1 MELIPFGQVL
11 DDRVEISKK
20 YYLIEQTGYIWRLT
34 QKCKDNYD
42 QLSYLKYLKGTV
54 EKPIRISDPTPKEIS
69 KPKIKTTP
77 KPKKDYQIKSYH
89 EDLETARLID
99 SIFEM

>member
-20 YYLIEQTGYIWRLT
+20 YYLIEVVNGIWRLT

-42 QLSYLKYLKGTV
+42 QFSYFQYLKGKV
-54 EKPIRISDPTPKEIS
+54 EKPIRISEQTPKEVS
-69 KPKIKTTP
+69 KPQTKTAEP
-77 KPKKDYQIKSYH
+77 KRDYQIKSYH
-89 EDLETARLID
+89 EDPETARLID
-99 SIFEM
+99 QIFEM